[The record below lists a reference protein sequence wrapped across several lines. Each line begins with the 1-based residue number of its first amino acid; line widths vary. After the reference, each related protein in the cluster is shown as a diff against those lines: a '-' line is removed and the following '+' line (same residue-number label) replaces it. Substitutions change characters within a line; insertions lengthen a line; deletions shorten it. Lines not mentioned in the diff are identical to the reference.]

1 MMTYVP
7 DKPKTNEQFYDLH
20 NRLKKMDFDEI
31 VNNPKTHFENVYVT
45 NFDLIH
51 NSARGDPLSYS
62 KKFYQTISMSD
73 LNKIDFPNS
82 DTFVAAAIRSQRNDV
97 YFEKIVLEK
106 HFKRD
111 DIELKLIKKG
121 IFISSMKKN
130 AYLKNTDKCKS
141 LFF

>member
-1 MMTYVP
+1 MS
-7 DKPKTNEQFYDLH
+7 
-20 NRLKKMDFDEI
+20 
-31 VNNPKTHFENVYVT
+31 KTHFENVYIT

-82 DTFVAAAIRSQRNDV
+82 NAFVAATIRSQRDDV
-97 YFEKIVLEK
+97 YFEKNVLEK

-121 IFISSMKKN
+121 IFLSSMKKMPI
-130 AYLKNTDKCKS
+130 
-141 LFF
+141 